1 MSETLGPNPLR
12 STQSGVQ
19 SQLRQSPP
27 DTDRDTEEF
36 VTDFNKLLFL
46 SLQTSKTSAL
56 LKQEFSVSPVCN
68 SPGRR
73 KSPD

>member
-1 MSETLGPNPLR
+1 MSETWSQPLR
-12 STQSGVQ
+12 STQTGVQ

-46 SLQTSKTSAL
+46 SPYKPQNQRPTEAGV
-56 LKQEFSVSPVCN
+56 FGFACM
-68 SPGRR
+68 
-73 KSPD
+73 

>member
-1 MSETLGPNPLR
+1 MSETWSQPLR

-46 SLQTSKTSAL
+46 SPYKPQNQRPTEAGV
-56 LKQEFSVSPVCN
+56 FGFACM
-68 SPGRR
+68 
-73 KSPD
+73 